1 MSITS
6 SSPHA
11 PHPAVSVMPS
21 LLTADPDHNNT
32 VLLTACTTMGN
43 NLGETRIRLAL
54 TIPGLH
60 LTTKG
65 MVSKLSSLSLA
76 CHPLWGF

>member
-1 MSITS
+1 
-6 SSPHA
+6 
-11 PHPAVSVMPS
+11 
-21 LLTADPDHNNT
+21 
-32 VLLTACTTMGN
+32 MGN

-54 TIPGLH
+54 TIPELH

-65 MVSKLSSLSLA
+65 MLSKLSSLSLA